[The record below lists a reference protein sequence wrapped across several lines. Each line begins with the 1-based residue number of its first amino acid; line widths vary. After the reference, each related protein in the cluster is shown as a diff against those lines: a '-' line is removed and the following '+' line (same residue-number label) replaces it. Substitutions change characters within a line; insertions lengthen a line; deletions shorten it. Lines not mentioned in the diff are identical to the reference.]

1 MSSRKCA
8 RCGLVNFATDEVCRR
23 CGVPLA
29 DAGQHV
35 DALED
40 ASRGGKH
47 SIVKRA
53 LVLLGVI
60 GILLLI
66 FYVSLLS
73 TSAPATVE
81 QKQTIDKAIA
91 ILDQSGFGSE
101 TFVLRHLVNYRA
113 TDNWWNGWIGHR
125 DAYAATNFPFEVVT
139 LYPEFFKDSTDDIER
154 AAILLHESYHLFGS
168 GEEAAL
174 KGAWVDKRRIGWTVD
189 KYGETKVWKS
199 TRELTASQVP
209 QLFRCGDDGRSD
221 CHP

>member
-1 MSSRKCA
+1 MP
-8 RCGLVNFATDEVCRR
+8 LVSED
-23 CGVPLA
+23 
-29 DAGQHV
+29 QHV
-35 DALED
+35 DEIEGKR
-40 ASRGGKH
+40 SRGKPG
-47 SIVKRA
+47 IVKRA

-60 GILLLI
+60 GLLLGI
-66 FYVSLLS
+66 FYISLLS
-73 TSAPATVE
+73 TSTPVAVE

-91 ILDQSGFGSE
+91 ILDRSGFGSE

-113 TDNWWNGWIGHR
+113 TDNWWNVWVGHR

-189 KYGETKVWKS
+189 KYAETKVWKS
-199 TRELTASQVP
+199 TRELTVSQVP